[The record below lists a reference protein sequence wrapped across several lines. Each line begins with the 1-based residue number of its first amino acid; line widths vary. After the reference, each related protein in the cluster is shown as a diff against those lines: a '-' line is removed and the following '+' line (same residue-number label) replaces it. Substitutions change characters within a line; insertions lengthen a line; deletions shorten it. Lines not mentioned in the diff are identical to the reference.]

1 MKISKS
7 MLYKILTVVAIL
19 ILAAVMM
26 IIGRGHTIY
35 LDNKAYDAQSGSYP
49 AYYRTD
55 IDVKNNEVQKL
66 SARERGS
73 ATFMG
78 QSVKITVTYMETKNS
93 QKQTETFRIKV
104 PYGWDG
110 IIINLPAL
118 LHGEPKSAYMSQF
131 IETPVEP
138 SNAEEVV
145 VTDEFVVG
153 DI

>member
-35 LDNKAYDAQSGSYP
+35 LDNKAMDSYS

-55 IDVKNNEVQKL
+55 IEVKNNEVQKL

-78 QSVKITVTYMETKNS
+78 QSVKVTVTYMETKNS
-93 QKQTETFRIKV
+93 QKQTETFKIKV

>member
-7 MLYKILTVVAIL
+7 TLYKILTVVAIL

-35 LDNKAYDAQSGSYP
+35 LDNKALDNPSYS

-55 IDVKNNEVQKL
+55 VDVKNNEVQKL

-78 QSVKITVTYMETKNS
+78 QSVKVTVTYMETKNS
-93 QKQTETFRIKV
+93 QKQTETFKIKV

-118 LHGEPKSAYMSQF
+118 IHGEPKSVYMSQF
-131 IETPVEP
+131 IETPVET
-138 SNAEEVV
+138 SSAEEVV
-145 VTDEFVVG
+145 VTDEFVVS

>member
-1 MKISKS
+1 MNIRKS

-35 LDNKAYDAQSGSYP
+35 LDNKAYDAQSYP

-55 IDVKNNEVQKL
+55 IEVKNNEVQKL

-78 QSVKITVTYMETKNS
+78 QSVKVTVTYMETKNS
-93 QKQTETFRIKV
+93 QKQTETFKIKV

-118 LHGEPKSAYMSQF
+118 LHGESKSAYMSQF

-138 SNAEEVV
+138 SKAEEVV

>member
-35 LDNKAYDAQSGSYP
+35 LDNKAMDSYS

-93 QKQTETFRIKV
+93 QKQTETFKIKV

-118 LHGEPKSAYMSQF
+118 IHGEPKSAYMTQF

-138 SNAEEVV
+138 SKAEEVV

>member
-7 MLYKILTVVAIL
+7 TLYKILTVVAIL

-35 LDNKAYDAQSGSYP
+35 LDNKALDNPSYS

-55 IDVKNNEVQKL
+55 VDVKNNEIQKL

-78 QSVKITVTYMETKNS
+78 QSVKVTVTYMETKNS
-93 QKQTETFRIKV
+93 QKQTETFKIKV

-118 LHGEPKSAYMSQF
+118 IHGEPKSVYMSQF
-131 IETPVEP
+131 IETPVET
-138 SNAEEVV
+138 SSAEEVV
-145 VTDEFVVG
+145 VTDEFVVS

>member
-1 MKISKS
+1 MKIGKAL
-7 MLYKILTVVAIL
+7 LYKILTVVAIL

-35 LDNKAYDAQSGSYP
+35 LDNKTIETSGGSY
-49 AYYRTD
+49 AAFYRAD
-55 IDVKNNEVQKL
+55 IEVKNNETQKL
-66 SARERGS
+66 SARERGA

-78 QSVKITVTYMETKNS
+78 QSVKVTVTYMETKNS
-93 QKQTETFRIKV
+93 QKKTETFKIMV

-118 LHGEPKSAYMSQF
+118 IKGLDKSVYMTQF
-131 IETPVEP
+131 IEIPVEV
-138 SNAEEVV
+138 SATDEAV
-145 VTDEFVVG
+145 VTDEFAVS

>member
-7 MLYKILTVVAIL
+7 MLYKILTVAAIL

-35 LDNKAYDAQSGSYP
+35 LDNKALDNPSYS

-55 IDVKNNEVQKL
+55 VDVKNNEVQKL

-78 QSVKITVTYMETKNS
+78 QSVKVTVTYMETKNS
-93 QKQTETFRIKV
+93 QKQTATFKIKV

-118 LHGEPKSAYMSQF
+118 IHGEPKSVYMSQF
-131 IETPVEP
+131 IETPVET
-138 SNAEEVV
+138 SSAEEVV
-145 VTDEFVVG
+145 VTDEFVVS

>member
-35 LDNKAYDAQSGSYP
+35 LDNKAMDSYS

-78 QSVKITVTYMETKNS
+78 QSVKVTVTYMETKNS
-93 QKQTETFRIKV
+93 QKKTETFKIKV

-118 LHGEPKSAYMSQF
+118 IKGLDKSVYMTQF
-131 IETPVEP
+131 IETPVEV
-138 SNAEEVV
+138 SATDETV
-145 VTDEFVVG
+145 VTDEFAVS

>member
-35 LDNKAYDAQSGSYP
+35 LDNKAMDSYS

-93 QKQTETFRIKV
+93 QKQTETFKIKV

-118 LHGEPKSAYMSQF
+118 IHGEPKSAYMTQF

-138 SNAEEVV
+138 SQAEEVV

>member
-7 MLYKILTVVAIL
+7 TLYKILTVAAIL

-35 LDNKAYDAQSGSYP
+35 LDNKALDNPSYS

-55 IDVKNNEVQKL
+55 VDVKNNEVQKL

-78 QSVKITVTYMETKNS
+78 QSVKVTVTYMETKNS

-118 LHGEPKSAYMSQF
+118 IHGEPKSVYMSQF
-131 IETPVEP
+131 IETPVET
-138 SNAEEVV
+138 SSAEEVV
-145 VTDEFVVG
+145 VTDEFVVS